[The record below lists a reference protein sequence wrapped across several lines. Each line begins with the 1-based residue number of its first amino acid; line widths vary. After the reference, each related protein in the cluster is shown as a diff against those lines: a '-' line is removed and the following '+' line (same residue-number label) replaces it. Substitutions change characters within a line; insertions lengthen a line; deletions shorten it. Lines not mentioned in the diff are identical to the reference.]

1 MEKVYTLRMVL
12 MNGVVPM
19 VDEISSYSCKEL
31 RDTVRKKLEEVNKES
46 IFPVSFFESETY
58 VYESIGE
65 VPIMNDKN
73 TSKDEEDIHIKDC

>member
-12 MNGVVPM
+12 MNGTVPM

-31 RDTVRKKLEEVNKES
+31 RDTVRKRLEEVNKDG
-46 IFPVSFFESETY
+46 IFPIYFFESETY

-65 VPIMNDKN
+65 VPVMNDKN
-73 TSKDEEDIHIKDC
+73 TSKDEEDIHTKD